1 MNVTAFTIT
10 TPQKYTLAEYKV
22 VFKQPQNRFG
32 HVKSLKIVFNGRLK
46 AKTSFRSV
54 KVVVEM
60 VNIAI
65 VNTSVR
71 VYTQTATPSRPSTA
85 LLSPSSSLFVYGSLT
100 CVCVTCN
107 RPKILPL
114 LYLHHP
120 IPHPSFLHLHQSCSP
135 SLPAILLPL

>member
-1 MNVTAFTIT
+1 MALKGIWT
-10 TPQKYTLAEYKV
+10 
-22 VFKQPQNRFG
+22 FKIR
-32 HVKSLKIVFNGRLK
+32 LKTVFNGWLK
-46 AKTSFRSV
+46 ANISFGCNKHTSCPI
-54 KVVVEM
+54 KLGVEM
-60 VNIAI
+60 VNSDI
-65 VNTSVR
+65 VNISVR
-71 VYTQTATPSRPSTA
+71 VYTQTATPSRQSTA